1 MEHKKAI
8 QIITEA
14 VNKGFVN
21 GIFNLIEAQ
30 NVIEA
35 LKHITELDDVKF
47 GQLKK
52 VEIND

>member
-1 MEHKKAI
+1 MEHKQAI

-14 VNKGFVN
+14 INKGFVN

-30 NVIEA
+30 NVINA
-35 LKHITELDDVKF
+35 LQHITELDNVKF
-47 GQLKK
+47 GQVKK